1 MSCCTCCSVA
11 VLVIAV
17 GTGTWVITAVIPKY
31 LSQRL
36 WTVLR
41 DYWAICPKTPC
52 LSIQLLE
59 KRERKFGNRQKILLN
74 LQCQKSKTDAINS
87 KTTTTKRE

>member
-1 MSCCTCCSVA
+1 M
-11 VLVIAV
+11 IAV

-36 WTVLR
+36 VPATSLVWTVLR

-87 KTTTTKRE
+87 KTTTTNRE